1 MSEPTANAGSIQ
13 NFLDS
18 FPSIP
23 RSKQWSHCLQRIVPY
38 GICGRVR
45 SIRGTTVVVDGLPV
59 PVGSLVRIQR
69 RNQDSLN
76 AEVIGF
82 DSGRTILAP
91 LDNFDGVG
99 QGDKVELFQTYRSVN
114 VCPELIGRVLD
125 ATGIPMDEGATLP
138 FGTKMP
144 CDAAPVP
151 ALTRPPIDKIL
162 PTQIRTIDSFLTI
175 GYGQRVGIFAGSG
188 VGKSTLLGM
197 LARGTQADCVVIA
210 LIGERGREVREFL
223 DRDLGEEGRAKSV
236 TVVATSDQPAPKR
249 ILAAKTATAIAE
261 SLRDEGKNVLLLMDS
276 VTRFAMA
283 QREVGLA
290 AGEVPTTRGYPPS
303 VFAMLPQ
310 LVERTGINH
319 RGSITALYTVL
330 VEGDDTNEP
339 ISDALRGLLDGHI
352 HLSRSIASRGRYPAI
367 DVLPS
372 LSRLQSQLISK
383 DMRFAADT
391 VRGLMATYKENE
403 DLINIGAY
411 QRGSNAT
418 IDRAIQLRSSIESFL
433 AQGQHELV
441 SWKQSVDELMKL
453 SAMVNAAPSQN
464 LPGQVSNNGSQ
475 AGSIASSDNGFS
487 NIRAA

>member
-1 MSEPTANAGSIQ
+1 MSDSNRVNTLVS
-13 NFLDS
+13 S

-23 RSKQWSHCLQRIVPY
+23 RSKHWNHCLQRIVPY
-38 GICGRVR
+38 GITGRVR

-59 PVGSLVRIQR
+59 PVGALVRIVR
-69 RNQDSLN
+69 RNQDPVQ

-82 DSGRTILAP
+82 DAGRTILAP

-99 QGDKVELFQTYRSVN
+99 QGDTVELYQTYRSVN

-125 ATGIPMDEGATLP
+125 ATGLPMDDGPPLP
-138 FGTKMP
+138 FGMKMP

-175 GYGQRVGIFAGSG
+175 GFGQRIGIFAGSG

-197 LARGTQADCVVIA
+197 LARGTQTDSVVIA
-210 LIGERGREVREFL
+210 LIGERGREVREFI
-223 DRDLGEEGRAKSV
+223 DRDLGDEARKKCV

-261 SLRDEGKNVLLLMDS
+261 SLRDQGKNVLLLMDS

-283 QREVGLA
+283 QREIGLA

-303 VFAMLPQ
+303 VFALLPQ
-310 LVERTGINH
+310 LVERTGINQ

-352 HLSRSIASRGRYPAI
+352 HLSRSIAARGRYPAI

-383 DMRFAADT
+383 QMRLSAEAIRNLLA
-391 VRGLMATYKENE
+391 VYKENE

-411 QRGSNAT
+411 QKGSSPT
-418 IDRAIQLRSSIESFL
+418 IDRAIQLRASIETFL
-433 AQGQHELV
+433 AQEQHELIP
-441 SWKQSVDELMKL
+441 WQKTVDELTML
-453 SAMVNAAPSQN
+453 AALANAPATPSSSLQPSANSA
-464 LPGQVSNNGSQ
+464 
-475 AGSIASSDNGFS
+475 NGFT
-487 NIRAA
+487 NGVPAARAA

>member
-1 MSEPTANAGSIQ
+1 MSD
-13 NFLDS
+13 LDRVKALASS

-23 RSKQWSHCLQRIVPY
+23 RSKHWNHCLQRIIPY
-38 GICGRVR
+38 GITGRVR

-59 PVGSLVRIQR
+59 PVGALVRIVR
-69 RNQDSLN
+69 RTQEPVQ

-82 DSGRTILAP
+82 DAGRTILAP
-91 LDNFDGVG
+91 LDNFEGVG
-99 QGDKVELFQTYRSVN
+99 QGDTVELFQTYRSVN

-125 ATGIPMDEGATLP
+125 ATGTPMDDGPPLP
-138 FGTKMP
+138 FGIKMP

-151 ALTRPPIDKIL
+151 ALNRPPIDKIL

-175 GYGQRVGIFAGSG
+175 GLGQRVGIFSGSG

-197 LARGTQADCVVIA
+197 LARGTQSDCVVIA

-223 DRDLGEEGRAKSV
+223 DRDLGEEGRKKCV

-261 SLRDEGKNVLLLMDS
+261 SLRDQGKNVLLLMDS

-283 QREVGLA
+283 QREIGLA

-310 LVERTGINH
+310 LVERAGINH

-352 HLSRSIASRGRYPAI
+352 HLSRSVAARGRYPAI

-383 DMRFAADT
+383 EMRLAAESI
-391 VRGLMATYKENE
+391 RSLMAVYKENE

-411 QRGSNAT
+411 QKGSSPT
-418 IDRAIQLRSSIESFL
+418 IDRAIQLRESFESFL
-433 AQGQHELV
+433 AQEQHELIP
-441 SWKQSVDELMKL
+441 WQRSVNDLTRLATLANAPATPL
-453 SAMVNAAPSQN
+453 SAVQPTA
-464 LPGQVSNNGSQ
+464 NNP
-475 AGSIASSDNGFS
+475 NGFT
-487 NIRAA
+487 NGFPGTRAA

>member
-1 MSEPTANAGSIQ
+1 MSD
-13 NFLDS
+13 LDRVKTLVSS

-23 RSKQWSHCLQRIVPY
+23 RSKHWNHCLQRIIPY
-38 GICGRVR
+38 GITGRVR

-59 PVGSLVRIQR
+59 PVGALVRIVR
-69 RNQDSLN
+69 RTQEPVQ

-82 DSGRTILAP
+82 DAGRTILAP

-99 QGDKVELFQTYRSVN
+99 QGDTVELFQTYRSVN

-125 ATGIPMDEGATLP
+125 ATGTPMDDGPPLP
-138 FGTKMP
+138 FGIKMP

-151 ALTRPPIDKIL
+151 ALNRPPIDKIL

-175 GYGQRVGIFAGSG
+175 GLGQRVGIFSGSG

-197 LARGTQADCVVIA
+197 LARGTQSDCVVIA

-223 DRDLGEEGRAKSV
+223 DRDLGEEGRKKCV

-261 SLRDEGKNVLLLMDS
+261 SLRDQGKNVLLLMDS

-283 QREVGLA
+283 QREIGLA

-310 LVERTGINH
+310 LVERAGINH

-352 HLSRSIASRGRYPAI
+352 HLSRSVAARGRYPAI

-383 DMRFAADT
+383 EMRLAAEAI
-391 VRGLMATYKENE
+391 RSLMAVYKENE

-411 QRGSNAT
+411 QKGSSPI
-418 IDRAIQLRSSIESFL
+418 IDRAIQLRESFESFL
-433 AQGQHELV
+433 AQEQHELIP
-441 SWKQSVDELMKL
+441 WQRSVNDLTRL
-453 SAMVNAAPSQN
+453 ATLANAPATPISAVQPTA
-464 LPGQVSNNGSQ
+464 NNP
-475 AGSIASSDNGFS
+475 NGFT
-487 NIRAA
+487 NGFPGTRAA

>member
-1 MSEPTANAGSIQ
+1 MTNSIRASLLS
-13 NFLDS
+13 NK

-23 RSKQWSHCLQRIVPY
+23 RSKHWNHCLQRIVPY
-38 GICGRVR
+38 GITGRVR

-59 PVGSLVRIQR
+59 PVGALVRILR
-69 RNQDSLN
+69 RNQDPVQ

-82 DSGRTILAP
+82 DAGRTILAP

-99 QGDKVELFQTYRSVN
+99 QGDTVELYQSYRSVN

-125 ATGIPMDEGATLP
+125 ATGTPIDDGPPLP
-138 FGTKMP
+138 LGTKMP

-162 PTQIRTIDSFLTI
+162 PTQIRTIDAFLTI
-175 GYGQRVGIFAGSG
+175 GFGQRIGIFAGSG

-197 LARGTQADCVVIA
+197 LARGTQADHVVIA

-223 DRDLGEEGRAKSV
+223 DRDLGEEGRSKCV

-261 SLRDEGKNVLLLMDS
+261 SLRDQGKNVLLLMDS

-283 QREVGLA
+283 QREIGLA

-310 LVERTGINH
+310 LVERTGINQK
-319 RGSITALYTVL
+319 GSITALYTVL
-330 VEGDDTNEP
+330 VEGDDANEP

-352 HLSRSIASRGRYPAI
+352 HLSRNIASRGRYPAI

-372 LSRLQSQLISK
+372 LSRLQTQLISRE
-383 DMRFAADT
+383 MRHAAEA
-391 VRGLMATYKENE
+391 VRTLMAVYKENE

-411 QRGSNAT
+411 QKGSSTT
-418 IDRAIQLRSSIESFL
+418 IDRAIQLRAAIEAFL
-433 AQGQHELV
+433 AQEQHELIPWER
-441 SWKQSVDELMKL
+441 SMEELKKL
-453 SAMVNAAPSQN
+453 AMVATAATPVAPVAN
-464 LPGQVSNNGSQ
+464 GNNGN
-475 AGSIASSDNGFS
+475 NGGAFAPALS
-487 NIRAA
+487 GNRAA

>member
-1 MSEPTANAGSIQ
+1 MSDSNRVNTIVS
-13 NFLDS
+13 S

-23 RSKQWSHCLQRIVPY
+23 RSKHWNHCLQRIVPY
-38 GICGRVR
+38 GITGRVR

-59 PVGSLVRIQR
+59 PVGALVQIVR
-69 RNQDSLN
+69 RNQDPVQ

-82 DSGRTILAP
+82 DAGRTILAP

-99 QGDKVELFQTYRSVN
+99 QGDTVELFQTYRSVN

-125 ATGIPMDEGATLP
+125 ATGLPMDDGPPLP
-138 FGTKMP
+138 FGMKMP

-175 GYGQRVGIFAGSG
+175 GFGQRIGIFAGSG

-197 LARGTQADCVVIA
+197 LARGTQTDCVVIA
-210 LIGERGREVREFL
+210 LIGERGREVREFI
-223 DRDLGEEGRAKSV
+223 DRDLGEEGRKKCV

-261 SLRDEGKNVLLLMDS
+261 SLRDQGKNVLLLMDS

-283 QREVGLA
+283 QREIGLA

-310 LVERTGINH
+310 LVERTGVNQ

-352 HLSRSIASRGRYPAI
+352 HLSRSIAARGRYPAI

-383 DMRFAADT
+383 QMRLSAEAIRSMLA
-391 VRGLMATYKENE
+391 VYKENE

-411 QRGSNAT
+411 QKGSSPT
-418 IDRAIQLRSSIESFL
+418 IDRAIQLRASIESFL
-433 AQGQHELV
+433 AQEQQELV
-441 SWKQSVDELMKL
+441 PWQKTIDELTML
-453 SAMVNAAPSQN
+453 AALANAPATPNSTLQPSVNNA
-464 LPGQVSNNGSQ
+464 
-475 AGSIASSDNGFS
+475 NGFT
-487 NIRAA
+487 NGIPGARAA

>member
-1 MSEPTANAGSIQ
+1 MSDSNRVNTIVS
-13 NFLDS
+13 S

-23 RSKQWSHCLQRIVPY
+23 RSKHWNHCLQRIVPY
-38 GICGRVR
+38 GITGRVR

-59 PVGSLVRIQR
+59 PVGALVQIVR
-69 RNQDSLN
+69 RNQDPVQ

-82 DSGRTILAP
+82 DAGRTILAP

-99 QGDKVELFQTYRSVN
+99 QGDTVELFQTYRSVN

-125 ATGIPMDEGATLP
+125 ATGLPMDDGPPLP
-138 FGTKMP
+138 FGMKMP

-197 LARGTQADCVVIA
+197 LARGTQTDCVVIA
-210 LIGERGREVREFL
+210 LIGERGREVREFI
-223 DRDLGEEGRAKSV
+223 DRDLGEEGRKKCV

-261 SLRDEGKNVLLLMDS
+261 SLRDQGKNVLLLMDS

-283 QREVGLA
+283 QREIGLA

-310 LVERTGINH
+310 LVERTGVNQ

-352 HLSRSIASRGRYPAI
+352 HLSRSIAVRGRYPAI

-383 DMRFAADT
+383 QMRLSAEAIRSMLA
-391 VRGLMATYKENE
+391 VYKENE

-411 QRGSNAT
+411 QKGSSPT
-418 IDRAIQLRSSIESFL
+418 IDRAIQLRASIESFL
-433 AQGQHELV
+433 AQEQQELV
-441 SWKQSVDELMKL
+441 PWQKTIDELTML
-453 SAMVNAAPSQN
+453 AALANAPATPSSTQQPSANNA
-464 LPGQVSNNGSQ
+464 
-475 AGSIASSDNGFS
+475 NGFT
-487 NIRAA
+487 NGVPGARAA

>member
-1 MSEPTANAGSIQ
+1 MVESTQTSPEIQRLSAG
-13 NFLDS
+13 

-23 RSKQWSHCLQRIVPY
+23 RSKHWTQCLQRIVPY
-38 GICGRVR
+38 GITGHVR

-59 PVGSLVRIQR
+59 PVGSLVRIHR
-69 RNQDSLN
+69 RNQASLN

-82 DSGRTILAP
+82 DGGRTILAP

-99 QGDKVELFQTYRSVN
+99 QGDSVELFQTYRSVN

-125 ATGIPMDEGATLP
+125 ATGSPMDDGTSLP
-138 FGTKMP
+138 FGMKVP
-144 CDAAPVP
+144 CDAPPVP

-162 PTQIRTIDSFLTI
+162 PTQVRTIDSFLTI

-283 QREVGLA
+283 QREIGLA

-310 LVERTGINH
+310 LVERTGINQ

-352 HLSRSIASRGRYPAI
+352 HLSRNIASRGRYPAI

-372 LSRLQSQLISK
+372 LSRLQSQLITQE
-383 DMRFAADT
+383 MRTAADS
-391 VRGLMATYKENE
+391 VRSMMAIYKENE

-411 QRGSNAT
+411 QRGSNGS
-418 IDRAIQLRSSIESFL
+418 IDRAIQLRPAIEAFL

-441 SWKQSVDELMKL
+441 PWETTL
-453 SAMVNAAPSQN
+453 SQLTQLALAINAPAAP
-464 LPGQVSNNGSQ
+464 NNG
-475 AGSIASSDNGFS
+475 AIANNS
-487 NIRAA
+487 NASGAIPQSRAA

>member
-1 MSEPTANAGSIQ
+1 MADSSSIQ
-13 NFLDS
+13 NRVES

-23 RSKQWSHCLQRIVPY
+23 RSKVWKHCLQRLVPY
-38 GICGRVR
+38 GISGHVR
-45 SIRGTTVVVDGLPV
+45 SVRGTTIVVDGLPV
-59 PVGSLVRIQR
+59 PVGSLVRIVR
-69 RNQDSLN
+69 RNQDSVN

-82 DSGRTILAP
+82 DGGRTVLAP

-99 QGDKVELFQTYRSVN
+99 QGDSVELFQTYRSVN

-125 ATGIPMDEGATLP
+125 ATGNPIDDGTPLP
-138 FGTKMP
+138 FGIKMP

-162 PTQIRTIDSFLTI
+162 PTQVRSIDSFLTL
-175 GYGQRVGIFAGSG
+175 GYGQRIGIFAGSG

-310 LVERTGINH
+310 LVERTGINQ
-319 RGSITALYTVL
+319 RGSITAMYTVL
-330 VEGDDTNEP
+330 VEGDDPNEP

-352 HLSRSIASRGRYPAI
+352 YLSRSIAARGRYPAV

-372 LSRLQSQLISK
+372 VSRLQSQLIPK
-383 DMRFAADT
+383 EMRLAAESI
-391 VRGLMATYKENE
+391 RGLMAIYKENE

-411 QRGSNAT
+411 QHGSNVT
-418 IDRAIQLRSSIESFL
+418 IDRAIQLRSAIESLL
-433 AQGQHELV
+433 AQEQHELV
-441 SWKQSVDELMKL
+441 PWNRSVDELRKL
-453 SAMVNAAPSQN
+453 SEIANAITPPST
-464 LPGQVSNNGSQ
+464 SSQ
-475 AGSIASSDNGFS
+475 ATKTTNPMPSMVPHSLLPNS
-487 NIRAA
+487 NRRAV

>member
-1 MSEPTANAGSIQ
+1 MSDSSSVQKLVA
-13 NFLDS
+13 S

-23 RSKQWSHCLQRIVPY
+23 RSKDWKHCLQRIVPY
-38 GICGRVR
+38 GISGRVR
-45 SIRGTTVVVDGLPV
+45 SVRGTTIVVDGLPV
-59 PVGSLVRIQR
+59 PVGSLVRIVR

-82 DSGRTILAP
+82 DGGRTVLAP

-99 QGDKVELFQTYRSVN
+99 QGDTVELFQTYRSVK

-125 ATGIPMDEGATLP
+125 ATGNPIDDGTTLP
-138 FGTKMP
+138 FGIKMP
-144 CDAAPVP
+144 CDVPPVP

-162 PTQIRTIDSFLTI
+162 PTQIRSIDSFLTI
-175 GYGQRVGIFAGSG
+175 GYGQRIGIFAGSG

-261 SLRDEGKNVLLLMDS
+261 SLRDEGNNVLLLMDS

-310 LVERTGINH
+310 LVERAGINQ

-339 ISDALRGLLDGHI
+339 ISDAMRGLLDGHI
-352 HLSRSIASRGRYPAI
+352 HLSRSIAAHGRYPAI
-367 DVLPS
+367 DILPS

-383 DMRFAADT
+383 EMRLAAESI
-391 VRGLMATYKENE
+391 RGLMATYKENE
-403 DLINIGAY
+403 DLIHIGAY
-411 QRGSNAT
+411 QRGSKVA
-418 IDRAIQLRSSIESFL
+418 IDRAIQLRSAIESLL
-433 AQGQHELV
+433 AQEQHELV
-441 SWKQSVDELMKL
+441 PWNRSVDELMKL
-453 SAMVNAAPSQN
+453 SAIANAVAP
-464 LPGQVSNNGSQ
+464 LPSTTPNSNNQ
-475 AGSIASSDNGFS
+475 AA
-487 NIRAA
+487 

>member
-1 MSEPTANAGSIQ
+1 MSDSGSVQ
-13 NFLDS
+13 NLVAS

-23 RSKQWSHCLQRIVPY
+23 RSKDWKHCLQRIVPY
-38 GICGRVR
+38 GISGRVR
-45 SIRGTTVVVDGLPV
+45 SIRGTTIVVDGLPV
-59 PVGSLVRIQR
+59 PVGSLVRIVR
-69 RNQDSLN
+69 RNRDSLN

-82 DSGRTILAP
+82 DGGRTVLAP

-99 QGDKVELFQTYRSVN
+99 QGDTVELFQTYRSVK

-125 ATGIPMDEGATLP
+125 ATGNPIDDGTTLP

-144 CDAAPVP
+144 CDAPPVP

-162 PTQIRTIDSFLTI
+162 PTQIRSIDSFLTI
-175 GYGQRVGIFAGSG
+175 GYGQRIGIFAGSG

-261 SLRDEGKNVLLLMDS
+261 SLRDEGNNVLLLMDS

-310 LVERTGINH
+310 LVERAGINL

-339 ISDALRGLLDGHI
+339 ISDAMRGLLDGHI
-352 HLSRSIASRGRYPAI
+352 HLSRSIAAHGRYPAI
-367 DVLPS
+367 DILPS

-383 DMRFAADT
+383 EMRHAAESI
-391 VRGLMATYKENE
+391 RGLMATYKENE
-403 DLINIGAY
+403 DLIHIGAY
-411 QRGSNAT
+411 QRGSNVA
-418 IDRAIQLRSSIESFL
+418 IDRAIQLRAAIESLL
-433 AQGQHELV
+433 AQEQHELV
-441 SWKQSVDELMKL
+441 PWNRSVDELMKL
-453 SAMVNAAPSQN
+453 SAIANAVAP
-464 LPGQVSNNGSQ
+464 LPSTTPNSNNQ
-475 AGSIASSDNGFS
+475 AA
-487 NIRAA
+487 

>member
-1 MSEPTANAGSIQ
+1 MAEPSNVSANTQRIAA
-13 NFLDS
+13 S

-23 RSKQWSHCLQRIVPY
+23 RSKHWSQCLQRIVPY
-38 GICGRVR
+38 RITGRVR

-59 PVGSLVRIQR
+59 PVGSLVRILR

-82 DSGRTILAP
+82 DGGRTILAP

-99 QGDKVELFQTYRSVN
+99 QGDSVELFQTYRSVN

-125 ATGIPMDEGATLP
+125 ATGTPMDDGGTLP
-138 FGTKMP
+138 FGIKMP
-144 CDAAPVP
+144 CDAPPVP

-223 DRDLGEEGRAKSV
+223 DRDLGEDGRAKSV

-310 LVERTGINH
+310 LVERTGINQ

-352 HLSRSIASRGRYPAI
+352 HLSRSIAARGRYPAI

-372 LSRLQSQLISK
+372 LSRLQSQLITR
-383 DMRFAADT
+383 DMRSAAES
-391 VRGLMATYKENE
+391 VRGMMALYKENE

-411 QRGSNAT
+411 QRGSNGS
-418 IDRAIQLRSSIESFL
+418 IDRAIQLRPTIEAFL
-433 AQGQHELV
+433 AQEQYELI
-441 SWKQSVDELMKL
+441 SWEKSTEQLKQL
-453 SAMVNAAPSQN
+453 AAAINAPAAAPANTSTN
-464 LPGQVSNNGSQ
+464 SNTAMPQ
-475 AGSIASSDNGFS
+475 M
-487 NIRAA
+487 RAA

>member
-1 MSEPTANAGSIQ
+1 MSDSNRVNTIVS
-13 NFLDS
+13 S

-23 RSKQWSHCLQRIVPY
+23 RSKHWNHCLQRIVPY
-38 GICGRVR
+38 GITGRVR

-59 PVGSLVRIQR
+59 PVGALVQIVR
-69 RNQDSLN
+69 RNQDPVQ

-82 DSGRTILAP
+82 DAGRTILAP

-99 QGDKVELFQTYRSVN
+99 QGDMVELFQTYRSVN

-125 ATGIPMDEGATLP
+125 ATGLPMDDGPPLP
-138 FGTKMP
+138 FGMKMP

-175 GYGQRVGIFAGSG
+175 GFGQRIGIFAGSG

-197 LARGTQADCVVIA
+197 LARGTQTDCVVIA

-223 DRDLGEEGRAKSV
+223 DRDLGEEGRKKCV

-261 SLRDEGKNVLLLMDS
+261 SLRDQGKNVLLLMDS

-283 QREVGLA
+283 QREIGLA

-310 LVERTGINH
+310 LVERTGVNQ

-352 HLSRSIASRGRYPAI
+352 HLSRSIAARGRYPAI

-383 DMRFAADT
+383 QMRLSAEAIRSMLA
-391 VRGLMATYKENE
+391 VYKENE

-411 QRGSNAT
+411 QKGSSPT
-418 IDRAIQLRSSIESFL
+418 IDRAIQLRASIESFL
-433 AQGQHELV
+433 AQEQHELV
-441 SWKQSVDELMKL
+441 PWQKTIVELTML
-453 SAMVNAAPSQN
+453 AALVSAPATTSSTQQPSAN
-464 LPGQVSNNGSQ
+464 S
-475 AGSIASSDNGFS
+475 ANGFTNS
-487 NIRAA
+487 IPGARAA

>member
-1 MSEPTANAGSIQ
+1 MSELTSAQKLAEHY
-13 NFLDS
+13 
-18 FPSIP
+18 PSIP
-23 RSKQWSHCLQRIVPY
+23 RSKNWNHCLQRIVPF
-38 GICGRVR
+38 GITGRVR

-59 PVGSLVRIQR
+59 PVGALVRIKR

-82 DSGRTILAP
+82 DGGRTVLAP

-99 QGDKVELFQTYRSVN
+99 QGDVVELFQTYRSVN

-125 ATGIPMDEGATLP
+125 ATGTPMDDGPPLP
-138 FGTKMP
+138 FGIKMP
-144 CDAAPVP
+144 CDAAPVH

-162 PTQIRTIDSFLTI
+162 PTQIRTVDSFLTI

-197 LARGTQADCVVIA
+197 LARGTQTDCVVIA

-223 DRDLGEEGRAKSV
+223 DRDLGDEGRAKSV

-261 SLRDEGKNVLLLMDS
+261 AMRDEGKNVLLLMDS

-310 LVERTGINH
+310 LVERTGINQ

-352 HLSRSIASRGRYPAI
+352 HLSRNIASRGRYPAI

-372 LSRLQSQLISK
+372 LSRLQSQLITRE
-383 DMRFAADT
+383 MRQAADS
-391 VRGLMATYKENE
+391 VRGLMAIYKENE

-411 QRGSNAT
+411 QRGSNVT
-418 IDRAIQLRSSIESFL
+418 IDRAIQLRPAIEAFL
-433 AQGQHELV
+433 SQEQHELV
-441 SWKQSVDELMKL
+441 PWSKSIDELMKL
-453 SAMVNAAPSQN
+453 SVVANTASPIAGAN
-464 LPGQVSNNGSQ
+464 NSNQSTLSPN
-475 AGSIASSDNGFS
+475 N
-487 NIRAA
+487 RAA

>member
-1 MSEPTANAGSIQ
+1 MSESSSVQ
-13 NFLDS
+13 NLVAS

-23 RSKQWSHCLQRIVPY
+23 RSKDWKHCLQRIVPY
-38 GICGRVR
+38 GISGRVR
-45 SIRGTTVVVDGLPV
+45 SIRGTTIVVDGLPV
-59 PVGSLVRIQR
+59 PVGSLVRIVR
-69 RNQDSLN
+69 RNQDSLK

-82 DSGRTILAP
+82 DGGRTVLAP

-99 QGDKVELFQTYRSVN
+99 QGDTVELFQTYRSVK

-125 ATGIPMDEGATLP
+125 ATGNPIDDGTTLP
-138 FGTKMP
+138 FGIKMP
-144 CDAAPVP
+144 CDAPPVP

-162 PTQIRTIDSFLTI
+162 PTQIRSIDSFLTM
-175 GYGQRVGIFAGSG
+175 GYGQRIGIFAGSG

-261 SLRDEGKNVLLLMDS
+261 SLRDEGNHVLLLMDS

-310 LVERTGINH
+310 LVERAGINQ

-339 ISDALRGLLDGHI
+339 ISDAMRGLLDGHI
-352 HLSRSIASRGRYPAI
+352 HLSRSIAAHGRYPAI
-367 DVLPS
+367 DILPS

-383 DMRFAADT
+383 EMRLAAESI
-391 VRGLMATYKENE
+391 RGLMATYQENE
-403 DLINIGAY
+403 DLIHIGAY
-411 QRGSNAT
+411 QRGSNVA
-418 IDRAIQLRSSIESFL
+418 IDRAIQTRSAIESLL
-433 AQGQHELV
+433 AQEQHELV
-441 SWKQSVDELMKL
+441 PWNRSVDELMKL
-453 SAMVNAAPSQN
+453 SAIANAVVPLPSTTPN
-464 LPGQVSNNGSQ
+464 SNNQ
-475 AGSIASSDNGFS
+475 AA
-487 NIRAA
+487 